1 MSTRLEVWLAVAIV
15 FTITLIGALILDFI
29 GDQFGAFYLWV
40 TVLGGL
46 YLLVKTAQRHE
57 KRHR

>member
-29 GDQFGAFYLWV
+29 GDRFGAFYLWV

-46 YLLVKTAQRHE
+46 YLIVKMAERHE
-57 KRHR
+57 RRDR